1 MLQVEGLHVRYGTTH
16 AVRGIDLAVESGEA
30 LALLG
35 PNGAGKTST
44 LHAISNLV
52 PSRGTITFDGQD
64 ISKLAPEDIARLGLI
79 QVREGRHVFPDLSV
93 HENLQIGTTAR
104 RGRDGGFTFD
114 DVYDLFPM
122 LQPLRRRLGYALSGG
137 EQQMVALGRA
147 LVAAPR
153 LMLVDEPSLGLAP
166 VVADT
171 VAAALAEV
179 RSRTSLLIVEQNVH
193 LALRVCGRA
202 AVMSGGAIALTA
214 DAEELHD
221 RDALL
226 ASYLGQRK
234 TGAGAA
240 LETETDP
247 EADAAGAAADNGAA
261 ADAVPD
267 PA

>member
-104 RGRDGGFTFD
+104 RGRDGGFGFD

-166 VVADT
+166 VVAHT

-202 AVMSGGAIALTA
+202 AVMSGGVIALTA

-247 EADAAGAAADNGAA
+247 DADAAGAGADNGAA

>member
-1 MLQVEGLHVRYGTTH
+1 MLEVSGLHVRYGTTH
-16 AVRGIDLAVESGEA
+16 AVRGIDLTVGAGQAV
-30 LALLG
+30 ALLG

-52 PSRGTITFDGQD
+52 PSKGTIRFDGED
-64 ISKLAPEDIARLGLI
+64 ISRTAAEDIARRGLI

-104 RGRDGGFTFD
+104 QGRDGGFSFD
-114 DVYDLFPM
+114 DVYDLFPA

-166 VVADT
+166 VIADAVAS
-171 VAAALAEV
+171 ALTEV
-179 RSRTSLLIVEQNVH
+179 RARTSLLIVEQNVH
-193 LALRVCGRA
+193 LALRICSRA

-214 DAEELHD
+214 DADELHD

-240 LETETDP
+240 VP
-247 EADAAGAAADNGAA
+247 
-261 ADAVPD
+261 ADAVTPDAVTPDAVAAD

>member
-1 MLQVEGLHVRYGTTH
+1 MLQVSGLHVRYGTTH
-16 AVRGIDLAVESGEA
+16 AVRGIDLAVGAGEA
-30 LALLG
+30 VALLG

-52 PSRGTITFDGQD
+52 ASKGTIQFDGED
-64 ISKLAPEDIARLGLI
+64 ISRTAAEDIARRGLI

-104 RGRDGGFTFD
+104 QGRDGGFSFD
-114 DVYDLFPM
+114 DVYELFPP

-166 VVADT
+166 VIADT
-171 VAAALAEV
+171 VATALAEV
-179 RSRTSLLIVEQNVH
+179 RARTSLLIVEQNVH
-193 LALRVCGRA
+193 LALRVCSRA
-202 AVMSGGAIALTA
+202 AVMSGGSIALTA
-214 DAEELHD
+214 DAAELHD

-240 LETETDP
+240 VPTD
-247 EADAAGAAADNGAA
+247 A
-261 ADAVPD
+261 
-267 PA
+267 

>member
-1 MLQVEGLHVRYGTTH
+1 MLEVEGLHVRYGTTH
-16 AVRGIDLAVESGEA
+16 AVRGIDLSVEAGQAV
-30 LALLG
+30 ALLG

-52 PSRGTITFDGQD
+52 PSRGTIRFDGED
-64 ISKLAPEDIARLGLI
+64 ISKAAAEDIARRGLI
-79 QVREGRHVFPDLSV
+79 QVREGRHVFPDLTV

-104 RGRDGGFTFD
+104 RGRDGGFSFD

-122 LQPLRRRLGYALSGG
+122 LVPLRKRLGYALSGG

-147 LVAAPR
+147 LVASPR

-166 VVADT
+166 VIADT

-179 RSRTSLLIVEQNVH
+179 RTRTSLLIVEQNVH
-193 LALRVCGRA
+193 LALRVCSRA
-202 AVMSGGAIALTA
+202 AVMSGGVIALTA
-214 DAEELHD
+214 DADELHD

-240 LETETDP
+240 VTDVAT
-247 EADAAGAAADNGAA
+247 ADVAPD
-261 ADAVPD
+261 VVSD

>member
-1 MLQVEGLHVRYGTTH
+1 MLQVEGLDVRYGTTH
-16 AVRGIDLAVESGEA
+16 AVRGIDLTVEAGQA

-52 PSRGTITFDGQD
+52 PSGGTVRFDGQD
-64 ISKLAPEDIARLGLI
+64 ISSTPPEDIARRGLI

-104 RGRDGGFTFD
+104 GGRTGGFSFD
-114 DVYDLFPM
+114 DVYDLFPA

-147 LVAAPR
+147 LVAAPL

-166 VVADT
+166 VLADT
-171 VAAALAEV
+171 VATALTEV
-179 RSRTSLLIVEQNVH
+179 RARTSLLIVEQNVH
-193 LALRVCGRA
+193 LALRICGRA
-202 AVMSGGAIALTA
+202 AVMSGGQITMTA
-214 DAEELHD
+214 NADELHD
-221 RDALL
+221 REALL

-234 TGAGAA
+234 TGAG
-240 LETETDP
+240 
-247 EADAAGAAADNGAA
+247 
-261 ADAVPD
+261 V
-267 PA
+267 